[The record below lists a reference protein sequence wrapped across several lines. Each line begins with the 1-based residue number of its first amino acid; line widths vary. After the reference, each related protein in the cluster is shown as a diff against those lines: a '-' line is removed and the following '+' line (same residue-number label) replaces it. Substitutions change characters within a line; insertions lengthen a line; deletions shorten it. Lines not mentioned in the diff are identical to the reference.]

1 MVLREGGKG
10 KREESEEIAG
20 EREHRQT
27 RPREAQK
34 DSSNYVAISSAL
46 SPSLPP
52 SLPPVVLPDDEHAI
66 EEVDGHAV
74 RREDVIGA

>member
-34 DSSNYVAISSAL
+34 IPAIMLL
-46 SPSLPP
+46 SRPLLVPPSLPP
-52 SLPPVVLPDDEHAI
+52 SLLSSYLMMSMRS
-66 EEVDGHAV
+66 
-74 RREDVIGA
+74 RRSTGTP